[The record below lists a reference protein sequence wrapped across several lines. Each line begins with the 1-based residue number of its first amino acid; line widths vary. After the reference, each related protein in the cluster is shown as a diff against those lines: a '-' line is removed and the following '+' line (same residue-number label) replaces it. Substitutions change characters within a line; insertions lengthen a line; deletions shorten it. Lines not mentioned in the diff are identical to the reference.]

1 MAKGTLDIL
10 ANRIAS
16 KEFLGFN
23 PSSDSPKPAHIA
35 NGLFRCVT
43 GKEVD
48 NADLQKWLL
57 YNTVKKTKPS
67 EDIVKEYASILEDG
81 ENTDPDKVTQ
91 LRRMITSVV
100 NHDKTVYPSYNSSAY
115 TVSSFWLIHPRVLAE
130 ARIGD
135 FVFELLSKVIDGKR
149 SPALK
154 LLADSLNNDHNDLT
168 RILKPILTLVSD
180 GDKLKSSA
188 VEFPDDEDINW
199 NKCKQTLRDG
209 FDRLAENLSITGEDK
224 NPLLVQE
231 RMVNYAG
238 FCAFFYIVNAV
249 TSLTNS
255 MYIPIL
261 VDSNIGLK
269 SLRRASEHSF
279 TNAKKAVEDYFVE
292 CIKHILHEDIPED
305 TLEGCED
312 WIKHDL
318 RFVTT
323 DEDDK
328 QRPAIKIHFQNFYTD
343 GGSPIEAL
351 ARSLQMAL
359 YTFKYVYNSPSDF
372 CRVLSVRFGL
382 AGPKSES
389 IKIKRYNI
397 DSFTLETLSL
407 SVLSKEDLSD
417 GINFKEFGKKLTT
430 AYNILLGC
438 EIEEEMEILQKF
450 NISQRTPGDLRGD
463 LTLNAKAIADMLISL
478 GHAKRYADGVT
489 IFKWRA

>member
-1 MAKGTLDIL
+1 MGKATLDIF

-23 PSSDSPKPAHIA
+23 PSSDSPKPSHIA

-67 EDIVKEYASILEDG
+67 EEIVKEYASILEDG
-81 ENTDPDKVTQ
+81 ENTNPEEVTQ

-154 LLADSLNNDHNDLT
+154 LLSDSLNNDHNDLT
-168 RILKPILTLVSD
+168 RILKPILTLVSH
-180 GDKLKSSA
+180 GDKLKSST
-188 VEFPDDEDINW
+188 VEFPDDEEIKWD
-199 NKCKQTLRDG
+199 KCKQTLRDG
-209 FDRLAENLSITGEDK
+209 FDRLAMNLTLTGEAN

-255 MYIPIL
+255 MYVPIL

-269 SLRRASEHSF
+269 SLRRASERSF
-279 TNAKKAVEDYFVE
+279 TNAKKAVEEYFVE
-292 CIKHILHEDIPED
+292 CTKHILQEDILED
-305 TLEGCED
+305 TRKSCED
-312 WIKHDL
+312 WIKQDL
-318 RFVTT
+318 RFATT
-323 DEDDK
+323 DDDDT
-328 QRPAIKIHFQNFYTD
+328 QRAAIMIHFQNYCA
-343 GGSPIEAL
+343 GGDSPIEAL

-359 YTFKYVYNSPSDF
+359 YTFKYVYNSPSEF

-389 IKIKRYNI
+389 IKMKRYNL

-407 SVLSKEDLSD
+407 SVLSHVDLFD
-417 GINFKEFGKKLTT
+417 GINFKEFGKKLAT

-438 EIEEEMEILQKF
+438 EIEEEMEILNKS
-450 NISQRTPGDLRGD
+450 NIAQGTPGDLRGD